1 MTKLRRNSDNK
12 PEAAS
17 KRNAKKEVDVVKKD
31 LFKNLKKIGKKKQLY
46 LMIVGLVGLFVCFVD
61 NNCNSVCCWCL

>member
-31 LFKNLKKIGKKKQLY
+31 LFKNLKKIGKKNTV
-46 LMIVGLVGLFVCFVD
+46 IFDDCWFGW
-61 NNCNSVCCWCL
+61 SVCLFC

>member
-17 KRNAKKEVDVVKKD
+17 KRNANKKEVDVVKKD
-31 LFKNLKKIGKKKQLY
+31 LFKNLKKIGKKTV
-46 LMIVGLVGLFVCFVD
+46 IFDDCWFGW
-61 NNCNSVCCWCL
+61 SVCLFC